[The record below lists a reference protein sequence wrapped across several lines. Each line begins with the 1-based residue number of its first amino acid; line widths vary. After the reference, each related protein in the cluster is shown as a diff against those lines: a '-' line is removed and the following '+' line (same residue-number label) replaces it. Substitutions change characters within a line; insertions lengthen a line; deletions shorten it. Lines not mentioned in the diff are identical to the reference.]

1 MNESIQELLATVP
14 LLQGLSPD
22 EINTL
27 DGYLS
32 EVRLEV
38 DDDLFNEGDDS
49 DYVGFVIYGRLDVIK
64 SNMEGHPSVIANIPK
79 GSSIGEMSLV
89 DSLKR
94 SATVRANTGTTLHVL
109 RNEDFERLLDEQ
121 PRIGIKILRH
131 IARTLSLNLRK
142 TSNILSDSLYMQ

>member
-1 MNESIQELLATVP
+1 MNESIQELLASIP
-14 LLQGLSPD
+14 ILKGLLPE

-32 EVRLEV
+32 EVWLKSN
-38 DDDLFNEGDDS
+38 DTLFNEGDDS

-64 SNMEGHPSVIANIPK
+64 HNMGGMPSVIASIPK

-94 SATVRANTGTTLHVL
+94 SATVRANTDVTLHVL
-109 RNEDFERLLDEQ
+109 RNEDFERLLDEH
-121 PRIGIKILRH
+121 PVIGIKILRH

-142 TSNILSDSLYMQ
+142 TSNVLSDSLHLQ